1 MHNHEAARV
10 LLDGSVTSAAG
21 LQPAA
26 EWSVIAFALN
36 YIPFI
41 GPFIAT
47 VFPTLLALAQFASWQ
62 AALAVF
68 ACLNIIQFV
77 IGGYIEPRVFGSEL
91 AISPFV
97 VLFAVIFWTF
107 LWGLFGAIIGVPI
120 TIAVLTF
127 CAHHP
132 SSRGLSV
139 LLGATGGQGSTLSG
153 R

>member
-10 LLDGSVTSAAG
+10 LLDGVTSAAG
-21 LQPAA
+21 LQLAA
-26 EWSVIAFALN
+26 EWGVIAFALN

-77 IGGYIEPRVFGSEL
+77 IGSYIEPRVFGSEL

-97 VLFAVIFWTF
+97 VLFAVISWTF
-107 LWGLFGAIIGVPI
+107 LWGFSPLSSAFRS
-120 TIAVLTF
+120 
-127 CAHHP
+127 P
-132 SSRGLSV
+132 SPC
-139 LLGATGGQGSTLSG
+139 
-153 R
+153 